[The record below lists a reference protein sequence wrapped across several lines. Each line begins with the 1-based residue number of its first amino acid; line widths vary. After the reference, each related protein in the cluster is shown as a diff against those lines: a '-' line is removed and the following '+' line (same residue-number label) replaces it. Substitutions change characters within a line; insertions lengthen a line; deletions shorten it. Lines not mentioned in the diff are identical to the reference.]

1 MGRKPLATTLA
12 QAAQAKAAAGAP
24 QAAGRARDAARL
36 AKQDKGTNTTIYFPQ
51 DNVDAYVLLE
61 AVERARRD
69 AWHPK
74 TGQPKP
80 SKSSSVVELIE
91 RCRADLER
99 EAGDRLAMEREKWAQ
114 FLGRD

>member
-1 MGRKPLATTLA
+1 MGRKPLTSTLA
-12 QAAQAKAAAGAP
+12 QAAQAKAEASTPRAAG
-24 QAAGRARDAARL
+24 RDAARL

-80 SKSSSVVELIE
+80 SKSAIVVELIE

-114 FLGRD
+114 VLGRD